1 MILDAR
7 DTTAIISVSSNDD
20 EEKDMAYPSKQ
31 AMIYQRVSTDLEQCA
46 PGARLP
52 SERNYARQLGI
63 SRKALR
69 VTLDR
74 LTVENRIRRTP
85 QGTFVLSLD
94 RTDEPGP
101 VTLLLPCPNYL
112 DSEICT
118 SGYIHQQALLGA
130 MRAAVARGTRAVTI
144 PVSETNDP
152 ENINL
157 LQLRSL
163 QTNSIVLCFGHWFL
177 QTMEILIRRNC
188 RLGAV
193 FENCGWIPD
202 PPPQR
207 SIIYHTEGILTD
219 PVAEAARKLIADG
232 AGNILYFGVESAW
245 LSRRGKTKF
254 LQELQ
259 QHGLDSREER
269 FVCFPSGW
277 SRMEIFRE
285 LRRLYSKF
293 RFDAL
298 IMEIQPRSTGDDSGP
313 DFYEETG
320 LPASVRIVSGICN
333 LLRQRLFAGRAQV
346 MYLPYMRLF
355 RDMTE
360 YLLDRPGE
368 TVIRKTGFVIQPAA
382 QFITET
388 NFT

>member
-1 MILDAR
+1 
-7 DTTAIISVSSNDD
+7 
-20 EEKDMAYPSKQ
+20 MAYPSKQ
-31 AMIYQRVSTDLEQCA
+31 AMIYRQVSTDLEQCA
-46 PGARLP
+46 PGVKLP
-52 SERNYARQLGI
+52 SERNYARQLGV

-74 LTVENRIRRTP
+74 LAVEHRIRRTP
-85 QGTFVLSLD
+85 QGTFVLPAE
-94 RTDEPGP
+94 RPDEPGP

-112 DSEICT
+112 DTEICT

-130 MRAAVARGTRAVTI
+130 MRTAVARGTGAVTI

-163 QTNSIVLCFGHWFL
+163 QDNSIVLFFGHWFL
-177 QTMEILIRRNC
+177 QTAEILIRRNC
-188 RLGAV
+188 RLGAIL
-193 FENCGWIPD
+193 ENRKWIPD
-202 PPPQR
+202 PPPR
-207 SIIYHTEGILTD
+207 HSIICLTEGILTD
-219 PVAEAARKLIADG
+219 TVAEAARKLIADG
-232 AGNILYFGVESAW
+232 SANILYFGVDSAW

-254 LQELQ
+254 LRELQ
-259 QHGLDSREER
+259 QHGLDGREER

-277 SRMEIFRE
+277 SRLEIFRE
-285 LRRLYSKF
+285 LRRLYRKY

-298 IMEIQPRSTGDDSGP
+298 IMEIQPGSTGTGNGCGP

-333 LLRQRLFAGRAQV
+333 LLRQRIFAERAQV

-355 RDMTE
+355 REMTE
-360 YLLDRPGE
+360 YLLDRPRE
-368 TVIRKTGFVIQPAA
+368 TVIRKAGFVIRPAV